1 MCLTL
6 PESSI
11 ITRLHVLRSE
21 TVWLRGNSH
30 LFNGGRSPNWTP
42 LLPEWCEQG
51 DKNANLCTPSLPK
64 RAPIEWS
71 SIIIT
76 TILLPVQGFHN
87 MSAHSDMLLCLIIRK
102 ILSRACF
109 YNTIHYWLL
118 TNCLIYLNTD
128 KWAWCKKDIYSFPF
142 RKLSFELHCKCTHK
156 KHKALS
162 EYRSKESGS
171 LHLMGIG

>member
-1 MCLTL
+1 MFCGVRRFGYEAIHTYSMGATAQT
-6 PESSI
+6 E
-11 ITRLHVLRSE
+11 
-21 TVWLRGNSH
+21 
-30 LFNGGRSPNWTP
+30 P
-42 LLPEWCEQG
+42 LLPEWCEQR

-64 RAPIEWS
+64 RAPIQWS

-76 TILLPVQGFHN
+76 TVLLPVQGFHN

-128 KWAWCKKDIYSFPF
+128 KWSWCKKDIYILFHLESFP
-142 RKLSFELHCKCTHK
+142 LSCTVSAHTKNTRHCPNIRV
-156 KHKALS
+156 
-162 EYRSKESGS
+162 RSPVPS
-171 LHLMGIG
+171 I